1 MRASLAFVLS
11 SAPLLTLSAEP
22 AIDLAGD
29 WAFQLDPRD
38 QGIQEQF
45 FNRNLEGRLRLPGS
59 MQEQGFG
66 NEISAGTPWI
76 GDIADRSWFTDP
88 RYEPYRRPGQVKVP
102 FWLQPEKHYAGAAWY
117 QKEVMVPESWR
128 GRRVTLFLERP
139 HWETRL
145 WVDGREIGRQDSLS
159 APHLY
164 DLGES
169 LAPGPRRLTLRID
182 NRMIIPI
189 GVNSH
194 SVSDQTQ
201 SSWNGIA
208 GRLRLEAGDPVWI
221 DDLQVFP
228 DAARKRA
235 KVRVTIRSRAGEP
248 GQGSLALS
256 ARSGE
261 YQAPEQKMPVLWEAD
276 GGAEIDYA
284 LGERAPLW
292 DEFQPAV
299 FRLAVRL
306 TAGKEGGSDLKET
319 SFGLRDFKA
328 AGTQFTVNGRKIFLR
343 GTVECCVFPLTGYPP
358 TGHTNWKRIIAISKE
373 HGLNH
378 MRFHSWCPPEAA
390 FAAADELGFYF
401 QVECASWANQGA
413 SIGDGRPADRWLYEE
428 GERIVKAYGNH
439 PSFAMMAY
447 GNEPAGPG
455 NGAVFLKKWT
465 EHWKAR
471 DPRRLY
477 TGGAGW
483 PAIPENQYHN
493 LPDGRIQAWGAGNR
507 SRINARPPE
516 TVTDYRDLVAWA
528 GRPLV
533 SHEIGQW
540 CVYPNFEEIPKYQGV
555 LKAKNFEIFR
565 DFLMA
570 HHMGDQ
576 ARDFLMA
583 SGKLQASCYKEE
595 VEAELRTPGLA
606 GFQLLQLND
615 FPGQGTALVGVLDP
629 FWDSKGYISAAEFR
643 RFCGSTVPL
652 ARLAKRVWTSAE
664 TFQAEIEIAH
674 FGPKPLESARAGWRI
689 VAGGGRPLASG
700 ELPAK
705 AIPVDN
711 GISLGRVEANLAVF
725 PAPAKYRLT
734 VRLPEAQAEN
744 DWEFWVYPP
753 ARAFESQLESPEVAI
768 AGSLNAE
775 SLARLQAGGKVL
787 LLAGPEAIR
796 TDVQIGF
803 SSVFWNTSY
812 TRNQPPHTLGLLL
825 NPHHPA
831 FAAFPTE
838 FHSNWQWWELVSR
851 SAAMRLDSLPPEL
864 RPLVQPIDTW
874 FENRRLGL
882 LFEARAGGGKLLVSS
897 MDLSNDLEARP
908 AARQLRYSLLRYME
922 SGDFDPRLEVAA
934 DQIKALLKEPP
945 PPSQLARLGAAV
957 AADSAAE
964 GFAAA
969 NAIDGH
975 PETLWHTPWQPQ
987 AGPMPHHLIIDLKKT
1002 ARVAGLRYLPRQD
1015 MANGRIAAYE
1025 LCASED
1031 GERWSSPLAAGLWPD
1046 SAEWQ
1051 EVKLEKPVEARYL
1064 KLAATS
1070 EVNGNAFA
1078 SAAEVDI
1085 ILAE

>member
-1 MRASLAFVLS
+1 
-11 SAPLLTLSAEP
+11 LTSGAEP
-22 AIDLAGD
+22 SIDLDGD

-38 QGIQEQF
+38 EGIQEQF
-45 FNRNLEGRLRLPGS
+45 FNRKLEGRLRLPGS
-59 MQEQGFG
+59 LQEQGFG
-66 NEISAGTPWI
+66 NEVSAETPWI

-145 WVDGREIGRQDSLS
+145 WADGREIGRQDSLS
-159 APHLY
+159 TPHVY
-164 DLGES
+164 DLS
-169 LAPGPRRLTLRID
+169 DPLSPGTRRLTLRVD
-182 NRMIIPI
+182 NRMIVPV

-208 GRLRLEAGDPVWI
+208 GRLRLAAGEPVWI
-221 DDLQVFP
+221 DDVQVFP
-228 DAARKRA
+228 DPDRKRA
-235 KVRVTIRSRAGEP
+235 RVQIVIGHQTGKPGRGE
-248 GQGSLALS
+248 LALS
-256 ARSGE
+256 GRSGE
-261 YQAPEQKMPVLWEAD
+261 YQAPEQKAPVSWEA
-276 GGAEIDYA
+276 GGGRTEVDYA
-284 LGERAPLW
+284 LGEGAPLW

-299 FRLAVRL
+299 IRLAVRL
-306 TAGKEGGSDLKET
+306 TVEKEGGSDLKET

-358 TGHTNWKRIIAISKE
+358 TDHTNWKRIIGIAKE

-413 SIGDGRPADRWLYEE
+413 SIGEGRPVDRWLYEE

-439 PSFAMMAY
+439 PSFALMAY

-455 NGAVFLKKWT
+455 NGAVFLKKWV
-465 EHWKAR
+465 EYWKAM

-477 TGGAGW
+477 TSGAGW

-493 LPDGRIQAWGAGNR
+493 LPDARIQAWGAGLR

-516 TVTDYRDLVAWA
+516 TVTDYRDHVARA

-533 SHEIGQW
+533 NHEIGEW
-540 CVYPNFEEIPKYQGV
+540 CVYPNFEEIPKYKGV

-565 DFLMA
+565 DFLKA
-570 HHMGDQ
+570 HHMGNQ

-583 SGKLQASCYKEE
+583 SGKLQAACYKEE
-595 VEAELRTPGLA
+595 VESALRTPGLA

-643 RFCGSTVPL
+643 RFCGRTVPL
-652 ARLAKRVWTSAE
+652 ARLAKRLWTSAE
-664 TFQAEIEIAH
+664 TFQAEIEVAH
-674 FGPKPLESARAGWRI
+674 FGPEPLESARASWKM

-705 AIPVDN
+705 TISVDN
-711 GISLGRVEANLAVF
+711 GVALGRVEANLASF
-725 PAPAKYRLT
+725 PAPAKYRLA
-734 VRLPEAQAEN
+734 VRLSGAEVEN
-744 DWEFWVYPP
+744 DWEIWVYPP
-753 ARAFESQLESPEVAI
+753 AKAFEGRLESLEVTI
-768 AGSLNAE
+768 SETLGAE
-775 SLARLQAGGKVL
+775 ALSRLQAGGKVL
-787 LLAGPEAIR
+787 LLAGLERIR
-796 TDVQIGF
+796 TGVQIGF
-803 SSVFWNTSY
+803 SSVFWNTSW
-812 TRNQPPHTLGLLL
+812 TGNQPPHTLGLLL
-825 NPHHPA
+825 NPRHPA
-831 FAAFPTE
+831 FADFPTE

-851 SAAMRLDSLPPEL
+851 SAAMVLDGLPPGL

-897 MDLSNDLEARP
+897 MDLSNDLEARS
-908 AARQLRYSLLRYME
+908 AARQLRYGLIRYME
-922 SGDFDPRLEVAA
+922 SGDFDPRLEVNV

-945 PPSQLARLGAAV
+945 PPPWLKHLGAAI

-964 GFAAA
+964 GFPAA
-969 NAIDGH
+969 NAIDGD
-975 PETLWHTPWQPQ
+975 PETLWHTPWEPQPS
-987 AGPMPHHLIIDLKKT
+987 PMPHHLIIDLQKT

-1025 LCASED
+1025 LSASED
-1031 GERWSSPLAAGLWPD
+1031 GERWSPPLASGRWPD
-1046 SAEWQ
+1046 LAEWQ

-1064 KLAATS
+1064 KLEAKS

-1078 SAAEVDI
+1078 SAAELDLI
-1085 ILAE
+1085 PAE